1 MTIQVWYLNERKGS
15 SIKMLAVQQAKKKI
29 RESDVMLDVRLDE
42 KQKRLLGRQ
51 HWHQA
56 EHLQIL

>member
-1 MTIQVWYLNERKGS
+1 
-15 SIKMLAVQQAKKKI
+15 MLAVQQAKKKI